1 MFKKLISLEWKSFV
15 RSASFKTNLL
25 LKILMVFG
33 AFWIIVSL
41 TMIGVGLFYL
51 LKEMGLEPFV
61 TINRFLIYYVL
72 IDLTFRY
79 FLQKMPVMNI
89 RPLLS
94 LKIPKNTIVHYTL
107 GKTMASFFN
116 WMHLFFLLPFS
127 IVLIKEGFDSTS
139 VWLWAGSIF
148 LVLYI
153 NNFLII
159 LINNKD
165 VVFYAIFAMIVAGGL
180 FHYFNIF
187 DATIYTEVIFT
198 AFYDFSWIILVL
210 LLILIALYSYAFTF
224 FKSNLYLD
232 AGLAV
237 RTQEGKT
244 EEYIWL
250 NQFGTLGTFL
260 KNDIRLIRRNKRS
273 KTTVLTSVIFL
284 FYGLLFFSG
293 SIEAYESPIWRIFA
307 GIFVSGG
314 FLFTFGQ
321 FVPSWDSAYYPLM
334 MSQNIQYKEYLNAKW
349 WLVVIA
355 TAASTVLA
363 SFYLYFGWEVY
374 LAIIVG
380 AIYNI
385 GVNAHLVLWGG
396 AYIKTPI
403 DLSKNKNVFGDKQAF
418 NVKSLLLTIPKLV
431 LPMVIYGIGHFVF
444 SPNIGFAM
452 VALTGILGYA
462 FKGKVFSII
471 ETIYHKEK
479 YKTIA
484 AYKQN

>member
-1 MFKKLISLEWKSFV
+1 MFKKLINLEWKAFL

-25 LKILMVFG
+25 LKIIMVFG
-33 AFWIIVSL
+33 AFWVIASL

-51 LKEMGLEPFV
+51 LKEMGLEPFD

-127 IVLIKEGFDSTS
+127 IVLIREGFDSTS

-165 VVFYAIFAMIVAGGL
+165 VVFYAILALIVAGGL
-180 FHYFNIF
+180 LHYFNIF
-187 DATIYTEVIFT
+187 DATIYTEVIFA
-198 AFYDFSWIILVL
+198 AFYEFSWIVFVL
-210 LLILIALYSYAFTF
+210 LSILIVLYAYAFTF

-244 EEYIWL
+244 EEYTWL

-260 KNDIRLIRRNKRS
+260 KNDIRL
-273 KTTVLTSVIFL
+273 
-284 FYGLLFFSG
+284 
-293 SIEAYESPIWRIFA
+293 
-307 GIFVSGG
+307 
-314 FLFTFGQ
+314 
-321 FVPSWDSAYYPLM
+321 
-334 MSQNIQYKEYLNAKW
+334 
-349 WLVVIA
+349 
-355 TAASTVLA
+355 
-363 SFYLYFGWEVY
+363 
-374 LAIIVG
+374 
-380 AIYNI
+380 
-385 GVNAHLVLWGG
+385 
-396 AYIKTPI
+396 
-403 DLSKNKNVFGDKQAF
+403 
-418 NVKSLLLTIPKLV
+418 
-431 LPMVIYGIGHFVF
+431 
-444 SPNIGFAM
+444 
-452 VALTGILGYA
+452 
-462 FKGKVFSII
+462 
-471 ETIYHKEK
+471 
-479 YKTIA
+479 
-484 AYKQN
+484 